1 MDLAKI
7 KPEDLP
13 QNMRKM
19 TLKEREAYVKKMQQQ
34 RVALQKQI
42 NDVNA
47 ERVKFVAAK
56 SKELAQQSGQDT
68 LDQALIGAIRVQATA
83 KNYSFE

>member
-1 MDLAKI
+1 
-7 KPEDLP
+7 
-13 QNMRKM
+13 
-19 TLKEREAYVKKMQQQ
+19 
-34 RVALQKQI
+34 
-42 NDVNA
+42 VNA

-56 SKELAQQSGQDT
+56 SKELAEQSGQDT